1 MYDSYMEKVT
11 SSPLSQLPATHLA
24 SKAVRWWCPERASG
38 VRSLASRLS
47 HARAAARDGDWGEYW
62 VTLNKAA
69 CSSSL
74 GYDTEAQEEELL
86 AFLDDL
92 CRGYRD

>member
-1 MYDSYMEKVT
+1 
-11 SSPLSQLPATHLA
+11 
-24 SKAVRWWCPERASG
+24 
-38 VRSLASRLS
+38 LS